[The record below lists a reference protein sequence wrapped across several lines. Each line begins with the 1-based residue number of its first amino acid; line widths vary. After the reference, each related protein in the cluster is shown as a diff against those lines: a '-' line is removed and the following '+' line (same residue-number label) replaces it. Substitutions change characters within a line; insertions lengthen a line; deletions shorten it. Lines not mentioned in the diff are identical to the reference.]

1 MKRISSIF
9 TVSLLVPIL
18 GLTGCGLQ
26 KTGTQK
32 VRDLDYTVVTEQ
44 ELPEELQKGKLM
56 NAYRRLQ
63 NDLHAG

>member
-44 ELPEELQKGKLM
+44 ELPEELQKEIDE
-56 NAYRRLQ
+56 R
-63 NDLHAG
+63 